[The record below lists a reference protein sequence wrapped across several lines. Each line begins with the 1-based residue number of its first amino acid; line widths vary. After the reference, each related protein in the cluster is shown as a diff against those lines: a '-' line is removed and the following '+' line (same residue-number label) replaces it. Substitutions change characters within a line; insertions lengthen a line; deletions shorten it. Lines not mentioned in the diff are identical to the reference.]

1 MLLDI
6 SPLRRNRDFRFIYF
20 GQMVSFLGSM
30 VSYVAI
36 PYQVHALTRSSMLVG
51 LLGIVQLVPVL
62 GFGLFGGAVADRLDR
77 RKLLIGSELVM
88 VIASLGL
95 VINATLPRQNVIAI
109 FALAFLL
116 QAANA
121 FHRPAMDAL
130 NQKLVPAEDLPA
142 VSALLSVR
150 GGAGAVLGPALGG
163 WLLSQGGLSVAY
175 GFDLAT
181 FFVALFCVFNT
192 KSLAPAEP
200 SGNSAWRDI
209 AEGLRYARERP
220 VLLGTYAIDIVAMTF
235 AFPIALFP
243 SMAESWGGESALGPL
258 YAGMSAG
265 ALVISLFSAWTIRVR
280 RHGAAVIL
288 AAAFWGLFIAA
299 FGFAHELP
307 IAFACL
313 VLAGGADAIS
323 GIFRMTIWNQTIPND
338 LRGRLAGVEMI
349 SYLAG
354 PLLGNARAGAI
365 ASMTSNG
372 ISVISGGFICFVAVI
387 LCASFLPA
395 FWHYEAEPGATPVE
409 SKA

>member
-1 MLLDI
+1 
-6 SPLRRNRDFRFIYF
+6 
-20 GQMVSFLGSM
+20 MVSFLGSM

-36 PYQVHALTRSSMLVG
+36 PYQVHALTRSSLLVG

-88 VIASLGL
+88 VVAALGMF
-95 VINATLPRQNVIAI
+95 INAMMPRQSVVAI
-109 FALAFLL
+109 FALAFVL

-130 NQKLVPAEDLPA
+130 NQKLVPAEDLAA

-163 WLLSQGGLSVAY
+163 WLLSRGSLSVAY

-181 FFVALFCVFNT
+181 FFVALFCVSRT
-192 KSLAPAEP
+192 RALAPAEP
-200 SGNSAWRDI
+200 SSTSALRDI
-209 AEGLRYARERP
+209 ADGLRYARERP

-265 ALVISLFSAWTIRVR
+265 ALVISLLSSWTIRVR
-280 RHGAAVIL
+280 RHGVAVII
-288 AAAFWGLFIAA
+288 AAAFWGVFIVA
-299 FGFAHELP
+299 FGLAREVP
-307 IAFACL
+307 IAVGCL
-313 VLAGGADAIS
+313 VLAGAADAVS

-354 PLLGNARAGAI
+354 PLLGNARAGAV
-365 ASMTSNG
+365 ASSTTNG
-372 ISVISGGFICFVAVI
+372 FSVVSGGIICVIAVI

-395 FWHYEAEPGATPVE
+395 FWRYQSEPGASPAE
-409 SKA
+409 NAPSGAD